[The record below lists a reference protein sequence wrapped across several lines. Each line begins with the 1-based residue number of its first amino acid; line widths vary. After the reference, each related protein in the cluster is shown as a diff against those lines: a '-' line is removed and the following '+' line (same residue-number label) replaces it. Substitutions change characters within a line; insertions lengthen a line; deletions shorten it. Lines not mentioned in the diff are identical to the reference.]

1 MPTDELLQAEARERP
16 RMAIVAGVAALF
28 TLLGSL
34 VARVASGAPPDNLPA
49 AMLFYHENQASQ
61 YVSAACSV
69 IGAIAIAW
77 VLDFLYRATKARNPE
92 LPRQIRPLPWVGG
105 IGVAIFTLAYQV
117 ALGVNVEHFAT
128 EGSQT
133 YEEARKAI
141 EAGVPPL
148 VGLVVQLALAL
159 AIVLISINAMR
170 VGLLTRFLGY
180 LGVISGAL
188 FVLALV
194 PIPIVQ
200 VYWLGAL
207 AALFLGR
214 SMSGAI
220 PPAWQSG
227 EAIPWPSAAEM
238 REQRVREAEARRGAG
253 GGDGGFAALEQNGA
267 DEADGGAGPSPATSK
282 RKRKKRR

>member
-1 MPTDELLQAEARERP
+1 MATEELLQAERRERP
-16 RMAIVAGVAALF
+16 RMAIIAGVAALF
-28 TLLGSL
+28 TLAGSL
-34 VARVASGAPPDNLPA
+34 VGRIASGAPPDNLPA
-49 AMLFYHENQASQ
+49 AMLFYHEHQATQ
-61 YVSAACSV
+61 YISAACSV
-69 IGAIAIAW
+69 IGAVAMAF
-77 VLDFLYRATKARNPE
+77 VLDFLYRATRARNPE
-92 LPRQIRPLPWVGG
+92 LPGWVRALPWVGG
-105 IGVAIFTLAYQV
+105 VGVAIFTLAYQV
-117 ALGVNVEHFAT
+117 SLGINVEHFAT

-141 EAGVPPL
+141 EAGVPAML
-148 VGLVVQLALAL
+148 GLVVQLALAL
-159 AIVLISINAMR
+159 AIVMISVNAMR

-207 AALFLGR
+207 AMLFVGR
-214 SMSGAI
+214 SMTGAA

-227 EAIPWPSAAEM
+227 EAMPWPTAAEM
-238 REQRVREAEARRGAG
+238 REQRVRDAEMRRGG
-253 GGDGGFAALEQNGA
+253 LPEPDDGPAPDDAL
-267 DEADGGAGPSPATSK
+267 PAETQGQR

>member
-1 MPTDELLQAEARERP
+1 MATEDLLQAEARERR
-16 RMAIVAGVAALF
+16 RMAIVAGIAAVF

-34 VARVASGAPPDNLPA
+34 VGRIAAGAPPDNLPA
-49 AMLFYHENQASQ
+49 ALLFYHEHQVSN

-69 IGAIAIAW
+69 VGAVAIAV
-77 VLDFLYRATKARNPE
+77 VLDFLYRATRARNPD
-92 LPRQIRPLPWVGG
+92 LPWQIRPLPWVGG
-105 IGVAIFTLAYQV
+105 IGVAVFTVAYQV

-141 EAGVPPL
+141 EAGIPPL
-148 VGLVVQLALAL
+148 FGLFVQLALAL

-188 FVLALV
+188 FVLAFV

-200 VYWLGAL
+200 VYWLGML
-207 AALFLGR
+207 AVLFLGR
-214 SMSGAI
+214 SPSGT

-227 EAIPWPSAAEM
+227 EAMPWPSAAEM
-238 REQRVREAEARRGAG
+238 REQRVRDAEARRG
-253 GGDGGFAALEQNGA
+253 GFDA
-267 DEADGGAGPSPATSK
+267 DDVVVPDDASQLDSLPGMPGSR

>member
-1 MPTDELLQAEARERP
+1 MATAETLQAEARERP
-16 RMAIVAGVAALF
+16 RMAIVALVAGVF

-34 VARVASGAPPDNLPA
+34 VGRLIAGSPPDNLPA
-49 AMLFYHENQASQ
+49 ALLFYRDNQGSQ
-61 YVSAACSV
+61 YASAICSV
-69 IGAIAIAW
+69 IGAVAIAF
-77 VLDFLYRATKARNPE
+77 VLDFLFRAIRARNPA
-92 LPRQIRPLPWVGG
+92 LPWQIRPLPWIGG
-105 IGVAIFTLAYQV
+105 IGVAVFTIVYQV
-117 ALGVNVEHFAT
+117 ALAVNVDHFAT
-128 EGSQT
+128 QGSQT

-141 EAGVPPL
+141 DAGVPPL
-148 VGLVVQLALAL
+148 FGLFVQLALAL

-188 FVLALV
+188 FVLAFV

-207 AALFLGR
+207 AMLFAGR
-214 SMSGAI
+214 NPNGT

-227 EAIPWPSAAEM
+227 EAMPWPSGAEM
-238 REQRVREAEARRGAG
+238 REQRVRDAEARRG
-253 GGDGGFAALEQNGA
+253 GDVVEGELAEPDDDATTG
-267 DEADGGAGPSPATSK
+267 DGPSPATSK

>member
-1 MPTDELLQAEARERP
+1 MATEELLQAERRERP
-16 RMAIVAGVAALF
+16 RMAVIAGLAAVF
-28 TLLGSL
+28 TLAGSL
-34 VARVASGAPPDNLPA
+34 VGRIAAGPPPDNLPA
-49 AMLFYHENQASQ
+49 ALLFYHEHQGSQ

-69 IGAIAIAW
+69 IGAVALAA
-77 VLDFLYRATKARNPE
+77 VLDFLYRAARARSTE
-92 LPRQIRPLPWVGG
+92 VPRQIRPLPWVGG
-105 IGVAIFTLAYQV
+105 VGVAIFTIAYQI
-117 ALGVNVEHFAT
+117 ALAVNIEHFAT

-141 EAGVPPL
+141 EAGIPPVL
-148 VGLVVQLALAL
+148 GLIVQLALAL
-159 AIVLISINAMR
+159 AIVLVSVNAMR

-188 FVLALV
+188 FLLALV

-207 AALFLGR
+207 ALLLIGR
-214 SMSGAI
+214 SLTGPP

-227 EAIPWPSAAEM
+227 EAMPWPSAAEM
-238 REQRVREAEARRGAG
+238 REQRVREAEARRAAKRG
-253 GGDGGFAALEQNGA
+253 GEAATPNGNGA
-267 DEADGGAGPSPATSK
+267 AAEPSSAGSR

>member
-1 MPTDELLQAEARERP
+1 MATAETLQAEARERP
-16 RMAIVAGVAALF
+16 RMTVIAIVAALF
-28 TLLGSL
+28 TLLGS
-34 VARVASGAPPDNLPA
+34 VGRIAAGAPPDNLPA
-49 AMLFYHENQASQ
+49 GLLFYHDHQGSQ

-69 IGAIAIAW
+69 VGAVAIAF
-77 VLDFLYRATKARNPE
+77 VVDFLYRATKARNPD
-92 LPRQIRPLPWVGG
+92 LPWQIRPLPWVGG
-105 IGVAIFTLAYQV
+105 IGVAIFTVASQI

-148 VGLVVQLALAL
+148 FGLFVQLALAL
-159 AIVLISINAMR
+159 AIVMISINAMR

-180 LGVISGAL
+180 LGVISAVL
-188 FVLALV
+188 FVIPLV
-194 PIPIVQ
+194 PVPVVQ

-207 AALFLGR
+207 AMLFAGR
-214 SMSGAI
+214 SPSGT

-227 EAIPWPSAAEM
+227 EAMPWPSAAEM
-238 REQRVREAEARRGAG
+238 REQRVRAAEARRTDD
-253 GGDGGFAALEQNGA
+253 GDVVEGSVAEA
-267 DEADGGAGPSPATSK
+267 DEPAATSGPSSATAR

>member
-1 MPTDELLQAEARERP
+1 MATEELLQSERRERP

-34 VARVASGAPPDNLPA
+34 VGRIASGAPPDNLPA
-49 AMLFYHENQASQ
+49 AMLFYHEHQATQ
-61 YVSAACSV
+61 YLSAACSV
-69 IGAIAIAW
+69 IGAVAIAV
-77 VLDFLYRATKARNPE
+77 VLDFLYRATRARNPQ
-92 LPRQIRPLPWVGG
+92 LPRGIRPLPWVGG

-117 ALGVNVEHFAT
+117 SLGINVEHFAT

-141 EAGVPPL
+141 EAGVPATL
-148 VGLVVQLALAL
+148 GLVVQLALAI
-159 AIVLISINAMR
+159 AIVMISINAMR

-200 VYWLGAL
+200 VYWLAAL
-207 AALFLGR
+207 AMLFVGR
-214 SMSGAI
+214 SMTGAA

-227 EAIPWPSAAEM
+227 EAMPWPSAAEM
-238 REQRVREAEARRGAG
+238 REQRVREAEARRGG
-253 GGDGGFAALEQNGA
+253 GGFAEPDAGA
-267 DEADGGAGPSPATSK
+267 AADDEPVETQGQR

>member
-1 MPTDELLQAEARERP
+1 MATAEILEAEARERP
-16 RMAIVAGVAALF
+16 RMAVVAIAAAVF
-28 TLLGSL
+28 TLAGSL
-34 VARVASGAPPDNLPA
+34 VGIAAGASPDNLPA
-49 AMLFYHENQASQ
+49 ALLFYDDNQVSQ

-69 IGAIAIAW
+69 IGAIAIAF

-92 LPRQIRPLPWVGG
+92 LPRQIRPLPWIGG
-105 IGVAIFTLAYQV
+105 IGVAIFTVAYRV

-128 EGSQT
+128 QGSQT

-141 EAGVPPL
+141 EAGVPQLLGVIP
-148 VGLVVQLALAL
+148 QLALAL
-159 AIVLISINAMR
+159 AIVMISINAMR

-188 FVLALV
+188 FVLMLV

-207 AALFLGR
+207 AALFAGR
-214 SMSGAI
+214 SPSGT

-227 EAIPWPSAAEM
+227 EAMPWPSAAEM
-238 REQRVREAEARRGAG
+238 REQRVRDAEARRG
-253 GGDGGFAALEQNGA
+253 GDVIEGSVA
-267 DEADGGAGPSPATSK
+267 DADDAPTSAGPSSATSK

>member
-1 MPTDELLQAEARERP
+1 MATEELLQAEARERP
-16 RMAIVAGVAALF
+16 RMAIVAGVAAVF

-34 VARVASGAPPDNLPA
+34 VGRLAAGAPPDNLPA
-49 AMLFYHENQASQ
+49 AMLFYQEHQGSQ

-69 IGAIAIAW
+69 IGAVAIAV
-77 VLDFLYRATKARNPE
+77 VLDFLYRATRARNPE

-105 IGVAIFTLAYQV
+105 IGVAVFTLAYQI
-117 ALGVNVEHFAT
+117 ALAVNVEHFAT

-141 EAGVPPL
+141 EAGVPAL

-194 PIPIVQ
+194 PVPIVQ
-200 VYWLGAL
+200 VYWLAAL
-207 AALFLGR
+207 AMLFLGR
-214 SMSGAI
+214 SVSGAI

-227 EAIPWPSAAEM
+227 EAIPWPSSAEL
-238 REQRVREAEARRGAG
+238 REQRVREAEARRGG
-253 GGDGGFAALEQNGA
+253 SGGD
-267 DEADGGAGPSPATSK
+267 DSPADGDPTPDLDALPGVGPAASR